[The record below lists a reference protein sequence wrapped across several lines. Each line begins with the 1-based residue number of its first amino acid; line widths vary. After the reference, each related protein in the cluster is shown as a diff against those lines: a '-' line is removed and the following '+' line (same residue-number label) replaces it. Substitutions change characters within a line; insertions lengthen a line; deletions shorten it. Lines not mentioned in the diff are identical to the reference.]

1 MQDNY
6 YFLRPLG
13 QALANRLGAK
23 WQLGYPEA
31 VLELPPTHLKTP
43 LRLLTCFSQNKD
55 ELILG
60 FGNAEEDFYIRANL
74 ESQFSCLSFPH
85 EFARAR
91 RNSVDL
97 FTDLYDLPAER
108 VIQFEN
114 ERSFAIAFSGQELLL
129 FKMHGRRANI
139 IFFKDAQFQIAFH
152 KKLENDQQLQLAA
165 LNRPLRQDFEA
176 FVAYAGDWKR
186 LFPTFDLEI
195 RQYLQKNLVPQA
207 SLEANWQVIEPI
219 VQALSAPSFYVKD
232 SPSGPLLSLL
242 PPNYWEDEN
251 WPYEWFA
258 QPIEAIN
265 AFFSAFGRY
274 FYLQEEKQAILK
286 NLQRRYQQNAAY
298 LEKNFARL
306 ASLEDSSYNEQ
317 SAHLLMA
324 HLQMIPSGATAVTL
338 PDFYQKGE
346 TTRTIKL
353 KKDLSPQ
360 KNAEV
365 YYRKAKNEKIEV
377 QTLERN
383 LTRKEAEME
392 EIRQHLGV
400 LEKINSLRELREYL
414 KKHRLGTVKKAD
426 VQELTLFKKFNYLGW
441 DIWVGKNAKNND
453 ILTQQYAKKE
463 DLWLHAKDVSGSH
476 VVIKHQAGRE
486 FPREV
491 IEKAASL
498 AAYYSK
504 RSQDTLCP
512 VLYTPRKFVRKTK
525 DLAPGQVIVE
535 KEKVIMVTPER
546 F

>member
-6 YFLRPLG
+6 YFLKPLS
-13 QALANRLGAK
+13 QALAAHLGVR

-31 VLELPPTHLKTP
+31 FRCLPPTIEKEP

-74 ESQFSCLSFPH
+74 EVQFSCLSFPA

-91 RNSVDL
+91 RNSIDL
-97 FTDLYDLPAER
+97 FTGLLDVEVER
-108 VIQFEN
+108 VVQFEN
-114 ERSFAIAFSGQELLL
+114 ERSFALVFPGAQLLL

-139 IFFKDAQFQIAFH
+139 IWFIEEQFQIAFH
-152 KKLENDQQLQLAA
+152 KKLENDRQLRLTA
-165 LNRPLRQDFEA
+165 LNRPIRQDFEA
-176 FVAYAGDWKR
+176 FVASSGDWKGM
-186 LFPTFDLEI
+186 FPTFDREVKDF
-195 RQYLQKNLVPQA
+195 LQKKIDPSA
-207 SLEANWQVIEPI
+207 SLEAQWQVLEP
-219 VQALSAPSFYVKD
+219 VLAALEQPSYYVK
-232 SPSGPLLSLL
+232 STPVGPSLSLL
-242 PPNYWEDEN
+242 SPNYWEDERAS
-251 WPYEWFA
+251 YEWFT

-274 FYLQEEKQAILK
+274 FYLQEEKQTALK

-298 LEKNFARL
+298 IEKNFERL
-306 ASLEDSSYNEQ
+306 VHLEDSAYNAQ
-317 SAHLLMA
+317 NAHLLMA
-324 HLQMIPSGATAVTL
+324 HLQIIPPGATTVSL
-338 PDFYQKGE
+338 PDFYQEGE
-346 TTRTIKL
+346 AVRTIKL
-353 KKDLSPQ
+353 KKDASPQ
-360 KNAEV
+360 KNAEI

-383 LTRKEAEME
+383 LARKEAEME
-392 EIRQHLGV
+392 EIRGHLAA
-400 LEKINSLRELREYL
+400 LEKIDSLRALREYL
-414 KKHRLGTVKKAD
+414 KKHRLGQMKKAET
-426 VQELTLFKKFNYLGW
+426 QELSLFKKFSYQGW

-453 ILTQQYAKKE
+453 LLTQQYAKKD

-486 FPREV
+486 FPIEI

-535 KEKVIMVTPER
+535 KEKVIIVSPER